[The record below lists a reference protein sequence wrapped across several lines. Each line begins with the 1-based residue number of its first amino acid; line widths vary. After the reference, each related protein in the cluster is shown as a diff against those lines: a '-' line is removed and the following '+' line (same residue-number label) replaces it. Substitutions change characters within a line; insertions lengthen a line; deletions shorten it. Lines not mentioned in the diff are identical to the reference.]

1 MAIGSWFA
9 TEFDDPV
16 PARDLPAVFT
26 SGGDPEVL
34 VADRFSRGVA
44 IVGRVQ
50 AASGAV
56 VLKVRTDGRAVRVR
70 VNLHVDSATQAAW
83 SGAGAPAR
91 GVRELPR
98 LIMVRAQATAR
109 AAVLISRHRGRV
121 RMVEAHG
128 WVEFDL
134 GADEVGADGLLVIEL
149 ADAALPPW
157 SASSLSPLSAVGVR
171 INQVELA
178 PAEDADQ
185 PTGSRRLT
193 GASAQLAGVVS
204 AGGLVGARGLGEGQP
219 RSRFVVVNAD
229 SAEVRC
235 RLRIT
240 AASTPPAAFRHPS
253 HAWLR
258 RRRGQTVLK
267 ALRVARRGAGYALFA
282 ASPFTRTP
290 RPDQLVVRAAS
301 LVDGADCRVGATA
314 AADDLLDVLIER
326 TSPGPV
332 LIGLA
337 EPDPTRRRV
346 SDLACQVVEVQW

>member
-1 MAIGSWFA
+1 MAIGTWFA

-50 AASGAV
+50 AESGAV

-70 VNLHVDSATQAAW
+70 VNLHVDSASQAAW
-83 SGAGAPAR
+83 SRAASPAR

-98 LIMVRAQATAR
+98 LILVRAQATAR
-109 AAVLISRHRGRV
+109 AAVLIHRHRGRV
-121 RMVEAHG
+121 RMVEAHA

-134 GADEVGADGLLVIEL
+134 GADEVGADGLLVVEL

-171 INQVELA
+171 INQVEIS
-178 PAEDADQ
+178 PAEDADR
-185 PTGSRRLT
+185 PTGSRRLPGT
-193 GASAQLAGVVS
+193 AAQLAGLVS
-204 AGGLVGARGLGEGQP
+204 AGGLVGARGRGEGQP

-229 SAEVRC
+229 DAEVRC

-240 AASTPPAAFRHPS
+240 AASTPPPAFRHPS
-253 HAWLR
+253 RDFLR
-258 RRRGQTVLK
+258 RKRGQTVLK
-267 ALRVARRGAGYALFA
+267 ALRVARRGAGYALFE
-282 ASPFTRTP
+282 ASPFTRSP
-290 RPDQLVVRAAS
+290 HADHLVVRAAS
-301 LVDGADCRVGATA
+301 LLDGADCRVSATA
-314 AADDLLDVLIER
+314 PAADALDVTVER
-326 TSPGPV
+326 RAPGPV

-337 EPDPTRRRV
+337 EPDESRRRV